1 MHLKLASE
9 AQQSTYTPMLKE
21 FMEEMNTFMNYGAS
35 HSLCEG
41 LELCIIDVDWL
52 MFERL

>member
-1 MHLKLASE
+1 
-9 AQQSTYTPMLKE
+9 MLKE

-41 LELCIIDVDWL
+41 LEVCIIDVDWL